1 MEISMTS
8 VSGGGT
14 NPRTVL
20 LTRIVKFM
28 LGPSDSVAHLEV
40 VICRTQVLT
49 PLIWVL
55 LPHKKTIFH
64 LTVVH
69 VLRMTTILSNSMTN
83 KKSCLGNCAWGSK
96 LV

>member
-1 MEISMTS
+1 MTS

-40 VICRTQVLT
+40 VICRTQVLIQ
-49 PLIWVL
+49 LIGVL
-55 LPHKKTIFH
+55 RLHKKTIF
-64 LTVVH
+64 T
-69 VLRMTTILSNSMTN
+69 
-83 KKSCLGNCAWGSK
+83 
-96 LV
+96 

>member
-1 MEISMTS
+1 MTS

-28 LGPSDSVAHLEV
+28 LGPSDSVARLEV
-40 VICRTQVLT
+40 LICRTQVLIQ
-49 PLIWVL
+49 LIGTFVL
-55 LPHKKTIFH
+55 TRKTIFY

-69 VLRMTTILSNSMTN
+69 VLRMTTILSISKTD
-83 KKSCLGNCAWGSK
+83 KKSCLGNCAWSSK
-96 LV
+96 HV